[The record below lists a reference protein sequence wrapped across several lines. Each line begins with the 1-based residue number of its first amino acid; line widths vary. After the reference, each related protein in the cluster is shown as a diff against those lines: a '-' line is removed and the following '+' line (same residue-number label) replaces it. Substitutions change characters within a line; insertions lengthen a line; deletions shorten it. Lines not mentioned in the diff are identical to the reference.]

1 MDCRTYSRVWTFWFY
16 LLAIALVRATF
27 AAEPDA
33 TPVEFHVAGGDATTT
48 LTEFSR
54 QARLQLLFDYNVV
67 RGHTTKPL
75 DGLFTPAEA
84 LNQLLANT
92 DLDFDFVNERTLAVM
107 RKKVPPD
114 MARTAATETKPAK
127 HTSRAAKNRHP
138 DGDPQAGAEE
148 VIRITGTY
156 MRDQPPVGE
165 EIISL
170 SREDIDLSG
179 AANPAD
185 VLRTLPQAFGG
196 GPNQDTHIGPEA
208 ASNSGLGVGVN
219 LRGLGARATLVLLD
233 GRRAALTGTGGEFV
247 DIENIPLS
255 ALDRIDILPDSASA
269 IYGAD
274 AVGGVVN
281 FVLRDKLDGAETI
294 LRGGSG
300 TRGDL
305 QEYLVSQTFGKSWEG
320 GHGLLALEFYDR
332 GALPAADRAY
342 ATSDLQPF
350 GGGNFN
356 TSLTNPGNI
365 IDLQTGQTWAIPRGQ
380 NGTHLTAAELTAGT
394 LNSQSIYRDRQIIPS
409 QQRWTLYG
417 SGRQELSE
425 RFSLFS
431 DLLLGHRRAS
441 EEIGG
446 TGEVFPVPSTN
457 PFYVN
462 PSGTAAP
469 VAVAYNFA
477 DDLGPVTARAGIDT
491 LNATVGL
498 DFDAGASW
506 ILRSYASYV
515 REKQNQLQSG
525 EINPTQLQLALA
537 DPNPLTAFN
546 PFGAGSNT
554 NAATLAAIG
563 TDYRL
568 WLDSQVKAV
577 DITADGPIGKI
588 AGIPLKLAV
597 GSAWREEDYS
607 TTVITPGVAGSAGND
622 HDADRKVASAFG
634 QLVAPVVSEQ
644 NAIPGINTLT
654 FSAAGRYENYT
665 GYGSGT
671 TPKYSVLWSPLRGV
685 ALRGTWSR
693 SVRPPSLVDL
703 DASHNGV
710 AILPIADPAMPG
722 KVTSVLFWSGGN
734 AKVGPERAQS
744 WTAGLDLTPDIAPGL
759 SLGLTYFRTSFK
771 DRIQATTFSPSIL
784 SDPAFAAVVTQNPSA
799 AEISYVCNHGVY
811 TQGTVAQCAG
821 MPVGALVDLRVRNL
835 GVLLTDGI
843 DFNASYHIP
852 ITLGELKF
860 GVNGTY
866 LRDFSEAQT
875 ADQPLTS
882 LLNTQNEPINLRLRA
897 STGWGYHEWSTQLA
911 ANFTNSY
918 HDTAS
923 VPQRRI
929 DSWTTIDL
937 QLRYDFPDETNW
949 WLHGMSIELN
959 ARNLF
964 NVDPPFLNN
973 QVQYIGYDQENA
985 DPYGRL
991 LSLQLRKRW

>member
-1 MDCRTYSRVWTFWFY
+1 MDCRTYCRVWTFWVC
-16 LLAIALVRATF
+16 LLATALVRVAF
-27 AAEPDA
+27 AAQPDP
-33 TPVEFHVAGGDATTT
+33 TPVEFHIAGGDATTT

-67 RGHTTKPL
+67 KGHTTKAL
-75 DGLFTPAEA
+75 DGLFPPAEA
-84 LNQLLANT
+84 LRELLANS

-107 RKKVPPD
+107 RKKIVPE
-114 MARTAATETKPAK
+114 TAKAPPVETKPAK
-127 HTSRAAKNRHP
+127 RPSRVAKNSHP

-170 SREDIDLSG
+170 SREDIDLTG

-185 VLRTLPQAFGG
+185 FLRTLPQAFGG
-196 GPNQDTHIGPEA
+196 GPNQDTHIGQEA
-208 ASNSGLGVGVN
+208 ISNSGLGVGVN
-219 LRGLGARATLVLLD
+219 LRGLGARATLVLID
-233 GRRAALTGTGGEFV
+233 GRRVAPTGTDGEFV

-255 ALDRIDILPDSASA
+255 AVERVDILPDSASA

-305 QEYLVSQTFGKSWEG
+305 QEYLLSQSIGKSWDG
-320 GHGLLALEFYDR
+320 GHGLLAFEFYDR

-356 TSLTNPGNI
+356 TYYTNPGNI
-365 IDLQTGQTWAIPRGQ
+365 IDPATYQTWAIPSGQ

-394 LNSQSIYRDRQIIPS
+394 LNLQSLYRDRQIIPS

-417 SGRQELSE
+417 SGRQELGE
-425 RFSLFS
+425 RFSLFT
-431 DLLLGHRRAS
+431 DFLLGHRRAS
-441 EEIGG
+441 EASGAAA
-446 TGEVFPVPSTN
+446 GELPVPNTN

-462 PSGTAAP
+462 PSGGTAP
-469 VAVAYNFA
+469 VEVLYNFA
-477 DDLGPVTARAGIDT
+477 DDLGPTTARVGIDT
-491 LNATVGL
+491 VNATVGL
-498 DFDAGASW
+498 DFDPGASW

-525 EINPTQLQLALA
+525 LVNSNALAVALA
-537 DPNPLTAFN
+537 DPNPATAFN
-546 PFGAGSNT
+546 PFGDGSNT
-554 NAATLAAIG
+554 SAATLASIRSN
-563 TDYRL
+563 DNL
-568 WLDSQVKAV
+568 WLDSQIKTV
-577 DITADGPIGKI
+577 DITADGPLGQI

-597 GSAWREEDYS
+597 GSAWREEDYA
-607 TTVITPGVAGSAGND
+607 TTLIAPGQTGSPSND
-622 HDADRKVASAFG
+622 HNADRNVVSAFA
-634 QLVAPVVSEQ
+634 QLVAPVVTEQ
-644 NAIPGINTLT
+644 NAIPGIYTLV

-665 GYGSGT
+665 SYGSGT
-671 TPKYSVLWSPLRGV
+671 TPKYSVAWSPLHGV

-710 AILPIADPAMPG
+710 LIYPVANPAAPG
-722 KVTSVLFWSGGN
+722 QYLNALFWSGGN
-734 AKVGPERAQS
+734 ASVGPERAQS

-759 SLGLTYFRTSFK
+759 TAGLTYFRTRFR
-771 DRIQATTFSPSIL
+771 DRIQATSYSPSIL
-784 SDPAFAAVVTQNPSA
+784 NDPAYSAVVTQNPNA
-799 AEISYVCNHGVY
+799 AQISYVCNHGIY
-811 TQGTVAQCAG
+811 TQGTVAQCASST
-821 MPVGALVDLRVRNL
+821 VDVLVDLRVRNL
-835 GVLLTDGI
+835 GALLTDGI
-843 DFNASYHIP
+843 DFNANYVLP
-852 ITLGELKF
+852 TAFGQLKF
-860 GVNGTY
+860 GLNGTY
-866 LRDFSEAQT
+866 LLDFSEAQT
-875 ADQPLTS
+875 PDQPLTS
-882 LLNTQNEPINLRLRA
+882 LLNTQNEPVNLRLRA
-897 STGWGYHEWSTQLA
+897 STGWSLHQWSTLLA

-918 HDTAS
+918 RDTGS
-923 VPQRRI
+923 IPSRRV

-937 QLRYDFPDETNW
+937 QLRYDFADEANS

-973 QVQYIGYDQENA
+973 QVEYIGYDQENA